1 MPRRMNIVHSAELIL
16 VTKRPRQRKPK
27 PPSEPTPRA
36 TQRRQALRESLI
48 EAAER
53 AIGVHGIAGV
63 NARDLAR
70 AVGSSLGAIYNVF
83 PHLDAIVFEVNSRT
97 LAMFEAF
104 VAKRGKVRWEDID
117 REAAIIALVG
127 LAEAYLDFAVS
138 NQPRWRA
145 IFEQKVS
152 APGGLPKSYLSDQA
166 RLFTLVERP
175 LAVLRPELDDRRR
188 MLFARTMFSA
198 VHGIVSLS
206 LDAKLVS
213 LPIAVVGGQL
223 RAFVGVLGRGL
234 LTEESLLGRRALPK
248 KSSRA

>member
-1 MPRRMNIVHSAELIL
+1 MIKQPAKRR
-16 VTKRPRQRKPK
+16 PK
-27 PPSEPTPRA
+27 PTSRPTPRA
-36 TQRRQALRESLI
+36 YQRRQALRISLI
-48 EAAER
+48 EAAQKV
-53 AIGVHGIAGV
+53 IGVHGIAGL

-70 AVGSSLGAIYNVF
+70 EVGCSLGAIYNVF

-97 LAMFEAF
+97 LAMFETF
-104 VAKRGKVRWEDID
+104 VAKSGKAAWKGAG
-117 REAAIIALVG
+117 REAALAGLVG

-138 NQPRWRA
+138 NEPRWRA

-152 APGGLPKSYLSDQA
+152 APGGLPKSYLDDQA
-166 RLFTLVERP
+166 RLFNLVEQP
-175 LAVLRPELDDRRR
+175 LAALRPELDDRRR

-234 LTEESLLGRRALPK
+234 LTEESLLGSQTAKKSRRA
-248 KSSRA
+248 